1 MCGSR
6 GNRVGMKVDPREN
19 SCLLEVHSYSTCKFT
34 LKASDHP
41 PAKTIIPRNPPHT
54 HTPDPRIAIHSFT
67 KFLYI

>member
-19 SCLLEVHSYSTCKFT
+19 SCLLEVHSTCKFA

-41 PAKTIIPRNPPHT
+41 PAKTIIPGNPPHPHT
-54 HTPDPRIAIHSFT
+54 HTRSAYSYSF
-67 KFLYI
+67 FY